1 MIPSYEKCWHRDVKE
16 VVEVGEEGLDR
27 DVHVLR
33 FQGLFL
39 LWYAYHELLPYI
51 YSIKD

>member
-16 VVEVGEEGLDR
+16 VVEVGEEGLDH

-33 FQGLFL
+33 FSWPLSVMVRKL
-39 LWYAYHELLPYI
+39 
-51 YSIKD
+51 